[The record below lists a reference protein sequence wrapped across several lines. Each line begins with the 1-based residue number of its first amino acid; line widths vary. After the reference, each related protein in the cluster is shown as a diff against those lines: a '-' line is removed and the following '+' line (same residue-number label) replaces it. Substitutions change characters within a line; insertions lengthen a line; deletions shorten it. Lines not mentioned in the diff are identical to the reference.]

1 MEKIICIIDDDLI
14 YRLIV
19 QKMIKRNFPSQ
30 VCHECENGEEGLKLL
45 SSFQKSPLKI
55 IVLLD
60 INMPVL
66 DGWGFLNKLEEN
78 NLYNIQDL
86 SIYLVSSSTDHND
99 ISRANQYGFIKKF
112 IHKPLSSEDLKIIL
126 G

>member
-1 MEKIICIIDDDLI
+1 MEKIICIIDDDLV

-19 QKMIKRNFPSQ
+19 QRMIKRSFPSL

-45 SSFQKSPLKI
+45 SSLQLSPLKI
-55 IVLLD
+55 IVILD
-60 INMPVL
+60 INMPIL
-66 DGWGFLNKLEEN
+66 NGWGFLKKLEKN
-78 NLYNIQDL
+78 NFYGIQDL

-99 ISRANQYGFIKKF
+99 KERANQFKFLKKF
-112 IHKPLSSEDLKIIL
+112 IHKPLSSEDLNMML